1 MKAVH
6 GYGMCRPNI
15 APGFPLASTTTSIV
29 NTQWQKSIGSTKHVY
44 TVVQTLLCLFQVVEA
59 VQYCMSMGVL
69 HRDVKDEN
77 ILIDLKTSQIKL
89 IDFGSGTFLKEDT
102 HVYTEY
108 EGMYT
113 SCNDTVTLC
122 CTVYLT

>member
-29 NTQWQKSIGSTKHVY
+29 NTQWQRTIGNTKHVFA
-44 TVVQTLLCLFQVVEA
+44 VVQTLHYVYTNCLFQVVEA

-113 SCNDTVTLC
+113 S
-122 CTVYLT
+122 